1 MANKKKLN
9 PTSIQTN
16 KPMAELPEKQKHAQ
30 VQFKITF

>member
-16 KPMAELPEKQKHAQ
+16 R
-30 VQFKITF
+30 FITVSVADRFTRPSSRL